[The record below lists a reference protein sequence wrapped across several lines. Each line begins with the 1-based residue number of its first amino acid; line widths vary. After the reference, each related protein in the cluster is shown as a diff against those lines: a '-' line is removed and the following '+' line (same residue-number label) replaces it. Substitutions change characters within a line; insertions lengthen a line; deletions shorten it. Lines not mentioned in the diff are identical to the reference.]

1 MSNSKKTKSLTDRS
15 DAGIS
20 RRRFLSRSAAGAAG
34 VAVFHKTLADVP
46 QTDPTKQQGTPPAAL
61 GERSPFEKP
70 ERKVIS
76 NILSTTPLQ
85 DLHGT
90 ITPSD
95 LHFERHHGGIPLID
109 PDSYKLIIHGMV
121 ERPLKFSLDDL
132 KSFPATTR
140 SCFIECSG
148 NNGEYYWDGKENTPQ
163 TLRGLTSQS
172 EWTGIRLSTLFRE
185 AGISSRAR
193 WMLAEGNDA
202 AVMTRSIPVAKAWDD
217 ALIVYAQN
225 GEAIRPAQG
234 YPVRLLLPGWEG
246 STNIKWLRRLELGER
261 PFMTREETSK
271 YSEPLPDGRIRQFSF
286 ELEANSVITSPAYPE
301 KLEPGWLEIRGLAW
315 SGSGKIVK
323 VEVSTDAGQN
333 WSVAELQGPVLA
345 KSHTRFRYLWNWQGK
360 PAVIMSRAIDQTGY
374 IQPTHE
380 ALRDERGLGAPYHL
394 NTIVGW
400 AIRPDGSVYFDV
412 KSWG

>member
-1 MSNSKKTKSLTDRS
+1 MSNTSKTKSLIGRS
-15 DAGIS
+15 AAGIS

-34 VAVFHKTLADVP
+34 AVVFHKTLADVP
-46 QTDPTKQQGTPPAAL
+46 QTDPTKQQGTPPSAL
-61 GERSPFEKP
+61 GERSLFEKP

-76 NILSTTPLQ
+76 NVLSTTPLQ
-85 DLHGT
+85 DLYGT

-109 PDSYKLIIHGMV
+109 PDNYKLIIHGMV

-132 KSFPATTR
+132 KRFPAISR

-148 NNGEYYWDGKENTPQ
+148 NAGEYFWADRTHTPQ

-172 EWTGIRLSTLFRE
+172 EWTGVKLSTLFRE
-185 AGISSRAR
+185 AGISSRAN
-193 WMLAEGNDA
+193 WFLAEGNDA
-202 AVMTRSIPVAKAWDD
+202 AIMTRSIPVAKAWED

-225 GEAIRPAQG
+225 GEPLRPAQG

-246 STNIKWLRRLELGER
+246 NTSVKWLRRLELGTQ

-271 YSEPLPDGRIRQFSF
+271 YTEPLPDGRIRQFSF
-286 ELEANSVITSPAYPE
+286 EMEANSVITSPACPDE
-301 KLEPGWLEIRGLAW
+301 IEPGWLEIRGLAW
-315 SGSGKIVK
+315 SGSGKIAK

-360 PAVIMSRAIDQTGY
+360 PAVIMSRAMDQTGY

-400 AIRPDGSVYFDV
+400 AVSPDGSVYFDV

>member
-1 MSNSKKTKSLTDRS
+1 MSNSKNTESPTDRS
-15 DAGIS
+15 DARIS
-20 RRRFLSRSAAGAAG
+20 RRRFLSGTATGAAG
-34 VAVFHKTLADVP
+34 VAVLHKTVAGV
-46 QTDPTKQQGTPPAAL
+46 TIGDPTKQQGAPPAVL

-90 ITPSD
+90 ITPAD

-132 KSFPATTR
+132 KRFPAMTR

-148 NNGEYYWDGKENTPQ
+148 NTGEYFWADRKNTPQ

-172 EWTGIRLSTLFRE
+172 EWTGVKLSTLFRE
-185 AGISSRAR
+185 AGISSRAS
-193 WMLAEGNDA
+193 WFLAEGNDA
-202 AVMTRSIPVAKAWDD
+202 AVMTRSIPVEKAWDD
-217 ALIVYAQN
+217 ALVAYAQN
-225 GEAIRPAQG
+225 GEPLRPAQG

-246 STNIKWLRRLELGER
+246 NTSIKWLRRLELGEQ

-271 YSEPLPDGRIRQFSF
+271 YSEPLPDGSIRQFSF
-286 ELEANSVITSPAYPE
+286 EMEANSVITSPAYPE
-301 KLEPGWLEIRGLAW
+301 KIEPGWLEMRGLAW

-323 VEVSTDAGQN
+323 VEVSTDAGHN
-333 WSVAELQGPVLA
+333 WSVAELQEPVLA

-360 PAVIMSRAIDQTGY
+360 PAVIMSRAVDQTGY

-380 ALRDERGLGAPYHL
+380 ALRDRRGLGAPYHL

-400 AIRPDGSVYFDV
+400 DIRPDGSVYYDV
-412 KSWG
+412 KSWS

>member
-1 MSNSKKTKSLTDRS
+1 MSNTSKTKSLIDRS
-15 DAGIS
+15 AAGIS

-34 VAVFHKTLADVP
+34 AAVFHKTLADVP
-46 QTDPTKQQGTPPAAL
+46 QTDPTKQQGTPPTAL

-85 DLHGT
+85 DLYGT

-109 PDSYKLIIHGMV
+109 PDNYKLIIHGMV

-132 KSFPATTR
+132 KRFPAITR

-148 NNGEYYWDGKENTPQ
+148 NTGEYFWADRKNTPQ

-172 EWTGIRLSTLFRE
+172 EWTGVKLSTLFRE
-185 AGISSRAR
+185 AGVSSRAN
-193 WMLAEGNDA
+193 WFLAEGNDA

-217 ALIVYAQN
+217 ALIAYAQN
-225 GEAIRPAQG
+225 GEPLRPAQG

-246 STNIKWLRRLELGER
+246 NTSIKWLRRLELGAQ

-271 YSEPLPDGRIRQFSF
+271 YTEPLPDGRIRQFSF
-286 ELEANSVITSPAYPE
+286 EMEANSVITSPAYPDE
-301 KLEPGWLEIRGLAW
+301 IEPGWREIRGLAW
-315 SGSGKIVK
+315 SGSGKIAK

-400 AIRPDGSVYFDV
+400 DIRPDGSVYFDV
-412 KSWG
+412 KSWA